1 MLTVVR
7 RNKSFKKRK
16 LAFYEGKKLIT
27 YVEPFWGWIA
37 HTEIT
42 DEKTYKE
49 IRSKVMENLYWL
61 LGHECDFNTWAES
74 INNWNKGRGV
84 NNIDDNISMFHN
96 SHEMAIALDSF
107 YDGYYK
113 ED

>member
-1 MLTVVR
+1 MLKVVR

-42 DEKTYKE
+42 DKETYKE

-61 LGHECDFNTWAES
+61 LGHECDQKTWEES
-74 INNWNKGRGV
+74 INRWDKGRGV
-84 NNIDDNISMFHN
+84 YNVNDNKSMFHN
-96 SHEMAIALDSF
+96 SDEMVVALDSF
-107 YDGYYK
+107 YDNYYK